1 MKLGYP
7 HELPRHGGPPR
18 GYVPVARGALATSMS
33 HDLLS
38 AGFAR
43 PSEGAFRC
51 ARTFLW
57 KSKSRSERAFA
68 FALRRSELAR
78 EPRSHWIIPL
88 RASASAVR
96 DGAASRV
103 RGNDGV
109 GLGVFRMTQ
118 DSPPTQ
124 DSPLSRLR
132 ERAGERALFAEPQP
146 LPQPRRKSV
155 GRITPTALSAES
167 RTESAPTVPGKHGRR
182 SGLRPRL
189 DSPAT
194 PDAPVARTAPLPPEE
209 GRGEGANPALRTFP
223 KPKNHLTEQHHRSAR
238 AHFTITPLQPQ
249 AQTQAEKR
257 SDAGKGEDRTEA
269 PGSGDGAGH
278 RPGDA

>member
-1 MKLGYP
+1 MWGGARASIFNSSFPRTREPSCLLARCNAPLRVCGHFSFRPLGRVPFVKRWKATPAKRNQKGLPQHTGPIKPGYP

-51 ARTFLW
+51 ARLFLW
-57 KSKSRSERAFA
+57 KSKSKRAFA
-68 FALRRSELAR
+68 FAFRRSELAR
-78 EPRSHWIIPL
+78 EPRSHWVPAFAGMTGID
-88 RASASAVR
+88 RC
-96 DGAASRV
+96 
-103 RGNDGV
+103 
-109 GLGVFRMTQ
+109 FRMTL
-118 DSPPTQ
+118 DSPFAE

-167 RTESAPTVPGKHGRR
+167 RTESAPTVPGRHRRR

-189 DSPAT
+189 DSP
-194 PDAPVARTAPLPPEE
+194 P
-209 GRGEGANPALRTFP
+209 LRTDVAAP
-223 KPKNHLTEQHHRSAR
+223 RQPA
-238 AHFTITPLQPQ
+238 AHPP
-249 AQTQAEKR
+249 
-257 SDAGKGEDRTEA
+257 
-269 PGSGDGAGH
+269 P
-278 RPGDA
+278 